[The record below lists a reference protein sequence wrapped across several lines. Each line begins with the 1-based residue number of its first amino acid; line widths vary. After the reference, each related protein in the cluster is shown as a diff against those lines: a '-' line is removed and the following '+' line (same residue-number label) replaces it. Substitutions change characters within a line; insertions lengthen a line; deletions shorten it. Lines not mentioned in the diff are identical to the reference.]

1 MGEKPLRKKETR
13 KVVQTGNSLGVG
25 LPKAIID
32 SLNIARGD
40 EIEFE
45 VKDDQIIL
53 NKKRKWEDEVDTE
66 LVKMLAETLDEHDQ
80 VFKNLRDR

>member
-1 MGEKPLRKKETR
+1 MSGKPLRKKETR

-53 NKKRKWEDEVDTE
+53 NKKRKWEDEVDIE

-80 VFKNLRDR
+80 VFKKLRDR